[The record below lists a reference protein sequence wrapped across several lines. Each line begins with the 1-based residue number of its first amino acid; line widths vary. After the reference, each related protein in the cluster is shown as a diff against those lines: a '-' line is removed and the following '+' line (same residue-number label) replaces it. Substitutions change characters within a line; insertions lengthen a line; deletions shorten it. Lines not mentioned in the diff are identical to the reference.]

1 MINVLIFLRMIFC
14 LQNPSAPATL
24 DDIYVAVHEMGHIQY
39 FLGYMDGQPPVFQD
53 GHSAMQEAIGDAMH
67 LGFMAPQHLHRLG
80 LVADDEL
87 LLSVDRQKSD
97 GDFLGDIFQRA
108 SHGLQEERRSK
119 RHRKG
124 DNSSDE
130 ADADAANDFELRL
143 LLRSA
148 LTKVAQIPFEYV
160 LDVYR
165 WDLFGGL
172 VEEWDANAYLWRL
185 IERHQGVEPPEGRGT
200 RDADGLF
207 DAGAKYHV
215 ADNTPYAR

>member
-1 MINVLIFLRMIFC
+1 MLLQIFRMIFC

-39 FLGYMDGQPPVFQD
+39 FLGFMDGQPPVFQD
-53 GHSAMQEAIGDAMH
+53 GHSALQEAIGDAMH
-67 LGFMAPQHLHRLG
+67 LGFMVPQHLHRLG

-87 LLSVDRQKSD
+87 LLSAERRLSD
-97 GDFLGDIFQRA
+97 GDLLEVVFQRA
-108 SHGLQEERRSK
+108 SHGVRKERRS
-119 RHRKG
+119 RRQCNG
-124 DNSSDE
+124 DDDE
-130 ADADAANDFELRL
+130 AVRVNDFDLRL

-148 LTKVAQIPFEYV
+148 LSKVAQIPFEYL

-165 WDLFGGL
+165 WDLFAGR
-172 VEEWDANAYLWRL
+172 VQEWDANAYLWRL

-200 RDADGLF
+200 RDAEGLF